1 MWRKLIDLLNESK
14 KSGRAGIRRKEV
26 EDAIMPDL
34 MAYPQEKLARI
45 VAGSYA
51 AIALAGVGG
60 RSGKRGKGLYV
71 YADAV
76 EDPNVWKALL
86 AFADNDIR
94 VAEQVKDSLLGLA
107 PRDANDIPGQ
117 GLFSEDGAIHFTLT
131 EDEYMELL
139 EALVAT

>member
-1 MWRKLIDLLNESK
+1 MWRKLIDLLNDSK
-14 KSGRAGIRRKEV
+14 KSGRTGIHRKEV

-45 VAGSYA
+45 VAGNYA
-51 AIALAGVGG
+51 AVALACVGG
-60 RSGKRGKGLYV
+60 RSGKRGKGIYV

-86 AFADNDIR
+86 AFADNDIQ

-107 PRDANDIPGQ
+107 PRNADDIPGQ
-117 GLFSEDGAIHFTLT
+117 GLFSEDGTIHFTLT

-139 EALVAT
+139 ETLVSS